1 MRIRID
7 SDLRRKMLSCDQ
19 GVLKKK
25 LVKFGSLVLAW
36 TTKIYS
42 KETQIHGFIFKQDM
56 KYRKYCKYK
65 FNVVINEDEGT

>member
-19 GVLKKK
+19 GVLKK
-25 LVKFGSLVLAW
+25 LGEFGSLVLAW
-36 TTKIYS
+36 TTNIYS
-42 KETQIHGFIFKQDM
+42 KKTQIHGFIFKQDI

-65 FNVVINEDEGT
+65 FNVVKTEDEGT